1 MTAAGTTGLRTLA
14 TAILKGYL
22 RDRQAVFFSVF
33 FPLMFLVLFGGVFS
47 DQGVSKIDVIEVG
60 QVGLIDNLPDRAKS
74 AFDDAFAVDK
84 SDDLDAALTKVR
96 DGDVSLAIQ
105 QQRDTVLV
113 HYSDADQVQAAVAQ
127 GTLQSFVQ
135 SANVAATGQPPTYK
149 YQSERVEDKSLKTIQ
164 FVTPGLLGWAIAT
177 SATFG
182 AAATLVGWRSTKLL
196 RRLRLAPVSTR
207 SVVTARI
214 GVTVV
219 IALAQMVIFVGL
231 AAAAFGLRLSGWWWV
246 AVPLLICGTLSFM
259 SLGLLA
265 GAISKT
271 VEGATSL
278 ANIFVLPM
286 AFLSGSFFPLDNAP
300 KWLDVVSHLLPLR
313 YLNDGML
320 DVMVR
325 GQPPSAAVVPM
336 LVLIGFAVV
345 VLLVAS
351 RFFSWETD

>member
-1 MTAAGTTGLRTLA
+1 MRGFRTLA
-14 TAILKGYL
+14 EAILKGFV

-47 DQGVSKIDVIEVG
+47 NQSQSKIDVVEVG
-60 QVGLIDNLPDRAKS
+60 KVGLIDKLPAKARA
-74 AFDDAFAVDK
+74 AFDAAFSVEK
-84 SDDLDAALTKVR
+84 SDDLTASIKKVR
-96 DGDVSLAIQ
+96 NGDEILAIE
-105 QQRDTVLV
+105 QRGRRIIV
-113 HYSDADQVQAAVAQ
+113 HYSQADAVQAATAQ

-135 SANVAATGQPPTYK
+135 AANVAASGKPPTFAYTA
-149 YQSERVEDKSLKTIQ
+149 EGVEDKSLKTIQ

-182 AAATLVGWRSTKLL
+182 AAATLVGWRRTKLL
-196 RRLRLAPVSTR
+196 RRLRLAPVSTS
-207 SVVTARI
+207 SVVAARI
-214 GVTVV
+214 GVTVA
-219 IALAQMVIFVGL
+219 IAMMQMVIFVGL
-231 AAAAFGLRLSGWWWV
+231 AVALFGLRLSGSWWM

-259 SLGLLA
+259 ALGLLA

-271 VEGATSL
+271 VEGATAL

-300 KWLDVVSHLLPLR
+300 QWLNIVSHILPLR
-313 YLNDGML
+313 HLNDGML

-325 GQPPSAAVVPM
+325 GKGPSAALAPM
-336 LVLIGFAVV
+336 GILLGFTAVI
-345 VLLVAS
+345 LLVAS